1 VSSGEGKK
9 KWEQT
14 MAIYSRY
21 EPHRKKKSK
30 APLFLLVL
38 ALGLS
43 ALGFTYRKEIYFL
56 FAKDQSVRAEKTKE
70 KTIELWKSGNLKEK
84 DIEDFQS
91 IATTYSEKDPT
102 DPVAFHLM
110 ARSLFWNL
118 NRLGI
123 QFEHDSLILHLGS
136 SFREFIGSSV
146 LAAST
151 LDSIFW
157 NARTAEA
164 FSSSPFSDWENN
176 RVLLFL
182 GETHRGVKRPQV
194 LVGEYGNLDRSKLSS
209 ELQSVYVWLLTF
221 NTMLAGDAAG
231 LDHLITITK
240 DPNYKIGIHFS
251 PREENFL
258 RGLGKYYKKDYVG
271 ALSLLRQAKTNNPDR
286 ITETS
291 IITEAT
297 IFHLQNLSQKGI
309 DLLEDFYVSNGKKN
323 TAIPILIASFIK
335 EKPGLKTKLD
345 LSLDPKE

>member
-1 VSSGEGKK
+1 
-9 KWEQT
+9 

>member
-1 VSSGEGKK
+1 
-9 KWEQT
+9 

-30 APLFLLVL
+30 TPLILLVL

-43 ALGFTYRKEIYFL
+43 VLGFTYRKEIYFL

-70 KTIELWKSGNLKEK
+70 KTIELWKTGNLKEK

-102 DPVAFHLM
+102 DPVAFHLI

-118 NRLGI
+118 YRLGI
-123 QFEHDSLILHLGS
+123 YFDHDSLILHLGS
-136 SFREFIGSSV
+136 EFQDFIGTSV
-146 LAAST
+146 FADST
-151 LDSIFW
+151 LDSVFW
-157 NARTAEA
+157 NARTAES

-176 RVLLFL
+176 KVLLFL
-182 GETHRGVKRPQV
+182 GETHRQVKRPQV
-194 LVGEYGNLDRSKLSS
+194 LITEYGNLDRSKLSP
-209 ELQSVYVWLLTF
+209 EFQTVYIWLLTF

-231 LDHLITITK
+231 LDKLITITK
-240 DPNYKIGIHFS
+240 DPSYKVGIQFT

-271 ALSLLRQAKTNNPDR
+271 ALSLLRQAKSNNPDR

-309 DLLEDFYVSNGKKN
+309 DLLEEFYLSSGKKN
-323 TAIPILIASFIK
+323 PEIPLLIAKMIV
-335 EKPGLKTKLD
+335 EKPGAKTKLD
-345 LSLDPKE
+345 LTTEKKE

>member
-1 VSSGEGKK
+1 
-9 KWEQT
+9 
-14 MAIYSRY
+14 M
-21 EPHRKKKSK
+21 
-30 APLFLLVL
+30 VL
-38 ALGLS
+38 ALSLS

-102 DPVAFHLM
+102 DPIAFHLI
-110 ARSLFWNL
+110 ARSLYWNL

-123 QFEHDSLILHLGS
+123 QFDHDSLILHLGS

-146 LAAST
+146 LAEST

-164 FSSSPFSDWENN
+164 YSSSQFSDWENN

-194 LVGEYGNLDRSKLSS
+194 LVGEYGNLDRSKLSL
-209 ELQSVYVWLLTF
+209 ELQSVYIWLLTF

-309 DLLEDFYVSNGKKN
+309 DLLEEFYLSNGKKN
-323 TAIPILIASFIK
+323 TDIPILITKFMK

-345 LSLDPKE
+345 LTLDKKE

>member
-1 VSSGEGKK
+1 
-9 KWEQT
+9 

-102 DPVAFHLM
+102 DPVAFHLI

>member
-1 VSSGEGKK
+1 
-9 KWEQT
+9 

-102 DPVAFHLM
+102 DPIAFHLI
-110 ARSLFWNL
+110 ARSLYWNL

-123 QFEHDSLILHLGS
+123 QFDHDSLILHLGS

-146 LAAST
+146 LAEST

-164 FSSSPFSDWENN
+164 YSSSQFSDWENN

-194 LVGEYGNLDRSKLSS
+194 LVGEYGNLDRSKLSL
-209 ELQSVYVWLLTF
+209 ELQSVYIWLLTF

-309 DLLEDFYVSNGKKN
+309 DLLEEFYLSNGKKN
-323 TAIPILIASFIK
+323 TDIPILITKFMK

-345 LSLDPKE
+345 LTLDKKE

>member
-1 VSSGEGKK
+1 
-9 KWEQT
+9 
-14 MAIYSRY
+14 M
-21 EPHRKKKSK
+21 
-30 APLFLLVL
+30 VL

-102 DPVAFHLM
+102 DPIAFHLI
-110 ARSLFWNL
+110 ARSLYWNL

-123 QFEHDSLILHLGS
+123 QFDHDSLILHLGS

-146 LAAST
+146 LAEST

-164 FSSSPFSDWENN
+164 YSSSQFSDWENN

-194 LVGEYGNLDRSKLSS
+194 LVGEYGNLDRSKLSL
-209 ELQSVYVWLLTF
+209 ELQSVYIWLLTF

-309 DLLEDFYVSNGKKN
+309 DLLEEFYLSNGKKN
-323 TAIPILIASFIK
+323 TDIPILITKFMK

-345 LSLDPKE
+345 LTLDKKE

>member
-1 VSSGEGKK
+1 
-9 KWEQT
+9 

-84 DIEDFQS
+84 EIEDFQS
-91 IATTYSEKDPT
+91 IAVTYSEKDPT
-102 DPVAFHLM
+102 DPVAFHLI

-123 QFEHDSLILHLGS
+123 QFDHDSLILHLGS
-136 SFREFIGSSV
+136 PFREFIGNSV
-146 LAAST
+146 LAEST

-157 NARTAEA
+157 NARTAESY
-164 FSSSPFSDWENN
+164 SSSPFSDWENN
-176 RVLLFL
+176 LVLLFL

-194 LVGEYGNLDRSKLSS
+194 LIQEYGNIDRSKLSL
-209 ELQSVYVWLLTF
+209 ELQSVYIWLLTF
-221 NTMLAGDAAG
+221 NTMLAGDATG
-231 LDHLITITK
+231 LDKLITITK
-240 DPNYKIGIHFS
+240 DPNYKLGIQFT

-271 ALSLLRQAKTNNPDR
+271 ALSLLRQAKTTNPDT

-309 DLLEDFYVSNGKKN
+309 DLLEEYYISTGKKN
-323 TAIPILIASFIK
+323 PEIPILVSKFMK

-345 LSLDPKE
+345 LSLDKKE

>member
-1 VSSGEGKK
+1 
-9 KWEQT
+9 

-38 ALGLS
+38 ALSLS

-102 DPVAFHLM
+102 DPIAFHLI
-110 ARSLFWNL
+110 ARSLYWNL

-123 QFEHDSLILHLGS
+123 QFDHDSLILHLGS

-146 LAAST
+146 LAEST

-164 FSSSPFSDWENN
+164 YSSSQFSDWENN

-194 LVGEYGNLDRSKLSS
+194 LVGEYGNLDRSKLSL
-209 ELQSVYVWLLTF
+209 ELQSVYIWLLTF

-309 DLLEDFYVSNGKKN
+309 DLLEEFYLSNGKKN
-323 TAIPILIASFIK
+323 TDIPILITKFMK

-345 LSLDPKE
+345 LTLDKKE

>member
-1 VSSGEGKK
+1 
-9 KWEQT
+9 

-102 DPVAFHLM
+102 DPIAFHLI
-110 ARSLFWNL
+110 ARSLYWNL

-123 QFEHDSLILHLGS
+123 QFDHDSLILHLGS

-146 LAAST
+146 LAEST

-164 FSSSPFSDWENN
+164 YSSSQFSDWENN

-194 LVGEYGNLDRSKLSS
+194 LVGEYGNLDRSKLSL
-209 ELQSVYVWLLTF
+209 ELQSVYIWLLTF

-309 DLLEDFYVSNGKKN
+309 DLLEEFYLSNGKKN
-323 TAIPILIASFIK
+323 TDIPMLITKFMK

-345 LSLDPKE
+345 LTLDKKE